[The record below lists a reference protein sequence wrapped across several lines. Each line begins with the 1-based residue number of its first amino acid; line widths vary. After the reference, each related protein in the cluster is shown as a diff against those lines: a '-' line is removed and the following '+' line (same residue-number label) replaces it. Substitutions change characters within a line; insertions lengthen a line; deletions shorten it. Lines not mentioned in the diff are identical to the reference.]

1 MESNLSVTR
10 NINTEIDSKH
20 YFEIIIHNASSCE
33 KMSSAI
39 ASNQWNW

>member
-1 MESNLSVTR
+1 MESKLPVTR
-10 NINTEIDSKH
+10 NINTEIDSNY

-39 ASNQWNW
+39 ASNQWN